1 MKIESV
7 VKINIE
13 GEYEVLYMGADR
25 GVARNIF
32 KKALLTCALIKK
44 FIVSSEKA
52 EYVVKAPKKPTI
64 TTNASG
70 SNVMLLAAK
79 IVTSSPIKTLP
90 STFTNNVPYGKLLP
104 KHRNINSV
112 HK

>member
-1 MKIESV
+1 MHIPKYAALMHNAV
-7 VKINIE
+7 FN
-13 GEYEVLYMGADR
+13 
-25 GVARNIF
+25 NIF